1 MELDAVLRERRSM
14 RKYQPDRKVSRE
26 LVEEILK
33 AATLAPSWKNS
44 QTARYYVVMSD
55 DMLKKVKETC
65 LPAFNQTNS
74 KDAPVLIVAAFVKNR
89 SGYENDGT
97 PSNELGNGWGC
108 YDLGMH
114 NQNLLLKAKDL
125 GLDTLVMGIRDAGKL
140 RELLSIGE
148 DQDVAAVIALGYGA
162 ADPQMPKRC
171 TGDCQ
176 ILLISAEVRHGQDY
190 ESIHSGNGCVGCI
203 VRGFLCKDP
212 WVGAGDIPGRQGP
225 GGTLPGYHGIL

>member
-26 LVEEILK
+26 QVKEILK

-89 SGYENDGT
+89 SGYDNDGT
-97 PSNELGNGWGC
+97 PSNE
-108 YDLGMH
+108 
-114 NQNLLLKAKDL
+114 
-125 GLDTLVMGIRDAGKL
+125 L

-171 TGDCQ
+171 T
-176 ILLISAEVRHGQDY
+176 VREIARFY
-190 ESIHSGNGCVGCI
+190 
-203 VRGFLCKDP
+203 
-212 WVGAGDIPGRQGP
+212 
-225 GGTLPGYHGIL
+225 